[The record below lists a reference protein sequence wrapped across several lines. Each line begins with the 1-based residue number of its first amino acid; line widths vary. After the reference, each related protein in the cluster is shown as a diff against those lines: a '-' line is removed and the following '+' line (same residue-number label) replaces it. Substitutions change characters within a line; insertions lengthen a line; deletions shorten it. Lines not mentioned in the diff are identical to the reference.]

1 MYISN
6 RHCPV
11 SAKSAGVRI
20 IGDDGS
26 ATIITFLRVE
36 LLIGAGVAP
45 AGQALKVSTFMLGH
59 DGESPY
65 LAKIIKFRS
74 LCKPMFILLAK
85 STV

>member
-65 LAKIIKFRS
+65 LAR
-74 LCKPMFILLAK
+74 
-85 STV
+85 